1 MEIHLLSLCL
11 VPGKE
16 WHLWVT
22 QHLSSA
28 INSCWFLTDSP
39 ATAAVNGDVEDQ
51 PIDDGSKGELVI
63 GPGAGGMQPRPS
75 EVKKALPPLTYQ
87 QEEMLK
93 KAKRFAM
100 EQSVQQVSG

>member
-1 MEIHLLSLCL
+1 M
-11 VPGKE
+11 
-16 WHLWVT
+16 
-22 QHLSSA
+22 
-28 INSCWFLTDSP
+28 INTCHNSIDSP
-39 ATAAVNGDVEDQ
+39 ASGAVNGDVEDQ

-75 EVKKALPPLTYQ
+75 EVKRALPPLTYQ

-100 EQSVQQVSG
+100 EQSVQQVGGFNIIILVILLI